1 MLGAGLINMFKVSIT
16 AVLNAFSAWWHMI
29 GVLCIVA
36 ILIIVPDHH
45 QSFGYVFGQTIN
57 NTGLGG
63 TTTHGFIYLYVFLT
77 GLLLAQYTITGY
89 DASAHMSEETRQR
102 VDAARRGA
110 WSCRSSS
117 RSSSASSCSLP

>member
-1 MLGAGLINMFKVSIT
+1 MIMLGAGLINMFKVSIT

-29 GVLCIVA
+29 GVAVIVV
-36 ILIIVPDHH
+36 ILIVVPDHH

-77 GLLLAQYTITGY
+77 GLLARAVHDHGLRRVGAHERG
-89 DASAHMSEETRQR
+89 DAQR
-102 VDAARRGA
+102 VARARPGA
-110 WSCRSSS
+110 W
-117 RSSSASSCSLP
+117 